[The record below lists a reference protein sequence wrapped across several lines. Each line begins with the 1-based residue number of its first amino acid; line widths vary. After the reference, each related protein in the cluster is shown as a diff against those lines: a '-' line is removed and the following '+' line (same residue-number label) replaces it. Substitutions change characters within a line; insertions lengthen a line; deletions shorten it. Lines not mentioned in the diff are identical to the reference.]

1 MIEFLVVRFLFVV
14 ITFAIARYPGIL
26 VNVYMLLNN
35 VNIIYIGWYTP
46 FDTKAQNNLELANS
60 WMLHLV
66 AYTLLLLVNLMPNP

>member
-1 MIEFLVVRFLFVV
+1 MIEFLAVRFLFVV
-14 ITFAIARYPGIL
+14 ITFALSRFPGIL

-35 VNIIYIGWYTP
+35 FNIIYIGWYTP
-46 FDTKAQNNLELANS
+46 FDTKAQNTLELANS

>member
-1 MIEFLVVRFLFVV
+1 VIEFLAVRFFFVV
-14 ITFAIARYPGIL
+14 ITFALARYPGIL

-66 AYTLLLLVNLMPNP
+66 AYALLLLVNLMPNP

>member
-1 MIEFLVVRFLFVV
+1 VIEFLAVRFLFVV
-14 ITFAIARYPGIL
+14 ITFALARYPGIL

-35 VNIIYIGWYTP
+35 FNIIYIGWYTP